1 MKNPLYVKGIRQ
13 PTTGEAVHAI
23 PYITGAIA
31 GLAEGTAGAVASGGN
46 PLVAGAA
53 GIAGFEAG
61 YKVGEEGLKFG
72 EKVHHAVT
80 KHKAPAVPAISPS
93 NNHTFNRMIP
103 RYDSVLT
110 DVTGQRIGQP
120 PQIAPVKY
128 KKRGNRLPSM
138 RNHRHKKK

>member
-1 MKNPLYVKGIRQ
+1 MKNPLYVKGIKQ
-13 PTTGEAVHAI
+13 PSVHDAVDTI

-53 GIAGFEAG
+53 ALQG
-61 YKVGEEGLKFG
+61 YETAYLGTKYAIGFG
-72 EKVHHAVT
+72 EHVAHSVT
-80 KHKAPAVPAISPS
+80 KHKAPVVPAISPS